1 MIMENIIEAVR
12 RFFEVHGDDVCVIAI
27 DGRAA
32 SGKTTLAKR
41 LEIEFGAGVI
51 HMDDF
56 FLPPELRTEE
66 RLNKP
71 GGNVHYE
78 RFAEEVL
85 PNLHCPEEFSYGKF
99 DCSAMRI
106 NGEVTVGASRV
117 RVVEGSYAFHPYF
130 RCYSDIRIFLDIEYE
145 EQLRR
150 IRERNG
156 DAKLEIFKNRWIPLE
171 EAYFKAYGIK
181 EKANLII
188 N

>member
-1 MIMENIIEAVR
+1 MIMDSIIEAVR

-66 RLNKP
+66 RLSTP

-85 PNLHCPEEFSYGKF
+85 PKLHCPEEFSYGKF
-99 DCSAMRI
+99 DCSVMQI
-106 NGEVTVGASRV
+106 NGEVTVGASCV
-117 RVVEGSYAFHPYF
+117 RVVEGAYAFHPYF
-130 RCYSDIRIFLDIEYE
+130 GCYSDIRIFSDIEYE

-150 IRERNG
+150 IKARNG
-156 DAKLEIFKNRWIPLE
+156 DEKLETFKNRWIPLE
-171 EAYFKAYGIK
+171 EKYFEAYGIR
-181 EKANLII
+181 EKSTLNLK
-188 N
+188 